1 MDEGSVDVV
10 GVSVRVAQTHVVN
23 LGELADGSPQTRDS
37 VSTSPLY
44 VELLD
49 DLVEGAKDLHVAELR
64 IAVQVFVLSLILGRP
79 VRSEQVLQSKAHAAD
94 LLGNVRLRLL
104 RFDVAVQKVLRN
116 RVHSFLDG

>member
-1 MDEGSVDVV
+1 MHQAGIHV
-10 GVSVRVAQTHVVN
+10 VRVALEVADVHVVH
-23 LGELADGSPQTRDS
+23 LGQVADRLAHATNAI
-37 VSTSPLY
+37 TAAPLN

-79 VRSEQVLQSKAHAAD
+79 VRSEQVLQSEAHAAD
-94 LLGNVRLRLL
+94 LLGDVRLRLL
-104 RFDVAVQKVLRN
+104 RFDVTVQKVLRD